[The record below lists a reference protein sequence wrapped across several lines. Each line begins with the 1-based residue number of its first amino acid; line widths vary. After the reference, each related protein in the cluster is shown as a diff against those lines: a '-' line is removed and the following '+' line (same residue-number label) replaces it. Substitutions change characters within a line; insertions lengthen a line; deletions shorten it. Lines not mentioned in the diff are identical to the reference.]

1 MQCNTPVARP
11 NTHRY
16 AKKAGANYSVYQVGA
31 SGTAATTDAQNF
43 DTADFNI
50 LGRQQSNTIP
60 LLQGFALPDA
70 SHPVIPAIPTTQPD
84 YAGSIS
90 SQLHQDPDLNVY
102 TDPNF
107 SYDYSVDAGYIAIDP
122 HLDDECLDTDEIL
135 QMAKVNEL
143 IFALSFTAR

>member
-1 MQCNTPVARP
+1 VARP

-60 LLQGFALPDA
+60 
-70 SHPVIPAIPTTQPD
+70 IPAIPTTQPD

-90 SQLHQDPDLNVY
+90 SQLYQDPDLNAY

-107 SYDYSVDAGYIAIDP
+107 SNDYSVDAGYIAIDP

-135 QMAKVNEL
+135 LMAKVNEL